1 MRNNK
6 NIRLLA
12 IHRFLV
18 GFIPFAP
25 VAILYFQKVSGSFG
39 LGMSVFSIAMFST
52 ALFEV
57 PTGVLSDKIGRKLTV
72 VLGSLSYLLA
82 YIFYAIG
89 YSYIWLVL
97 GAILAGLGRAFY
109 SGNNDALLYDTLRE
123 YKKED
128 KLDHYL
134 GKISSSEHA
143 SLAISAL
150 LGGAVAHFSF
160 SLAMWLSTL
169 PQLIN
174 VIISFGFYEPEV
186 RTKKLSGNVYAHLK
200 DSFKVFVKNKR
211 LFLLT
216 LAGTVSFGIGE
227 ALWQFKAAFVEQL
240 WPIWA
245 IGIISVLSNIGA
257 GWSYYYSGILIKKY
271 GMKFVIVAGKIYSR
285 VMMVIAYGFP
295 TVISPILITT
305 PSLFYGVGWTA
316 RVKLFQKEF
325 TDSQR
330 ATMDSIRSFAYN
342 IGFGVLSLVI
352 GFSADLIGVNK
363 TFLISQVFLVIPIVL
378 YLKFFKDRKNIG

>member
-1 MRNNK
+1 MKSNK

-39 LGMSVFSIAMFST
+39 LGMSVFSIAMLST

-57 PTGVLSDKIGRKLTV
+57 PTGVLSDRIGRKMTIV
-72 VLGSLSYLLA
+72 FGSMSYLLA
-82 YIFYAIG
+82 YVFYAIG
-89 YSYIWLVL
+89 GSYLMLVF
-97 GAILAGLGRAFY
+97 GALMAGLGRAFY

-134 GKISSSEHA
+134 GKISSSEHLA
-143 SLAISAL
+143 LAISAL
-150 LGGAVAHFSF
+150 FGGVVAHFSF

-169 PQLIN
+169 PQIVN
-174 VIISFGFYEPEV
+174 VIVSFGFYEPKIK
-186 RTKKLSGNVYAHLK
+186 TKKISTNAYVHLK
-200 DSFKVFVKNKR
+200 DSFKIFMKNKR

-216 LAGTVSFGIGE
+216 LAGTISFGVGE
-227 ALWQFKAAFVEQL
+227 SLWQFKAAFVEQL

-245 IGIISVLSNIGA
+245 IGITSVLSNIGA
-257 GWSYYYSGILIKKY
+257 GWSYYYSGALIKKY

-295 TVISPILITT
+295 TVISPVLITT

-330 ATMDSIRSFAYN
+330 ATMDSIRSLSYN
-342 IGFGVLSLVI
+342 IGFGVLSLLI
-352 GFSADLIGVNK
+352 GFSADKIGVNR
-363 TFLISQVFLVIPIVL
+363 TFLIAQVFLVIPIVL
-378 YLKFFKDRKNIG
+378 YLKFFKMRKV